1 MLLMLMLM
9 LMLMLLPPPR
19 RIRREGI
26 CPAMPSSVPLAIFL
40 LVSGLGARRGHIP
53 ALHEH
58 ISVGQSWSDR
68 GMISNRRAMD

>member
-1 MLLMLMLM
+1 MLLMLLLMLML
-9 LMLMLLPPPR
+9 PPPPPPL

-26 CPAMPSSVPLAIFL
+26 CPAMPSSVPLAIVL

-53 ALHEH
+53 ALHEYV
-58 ISVGQSWSDR
+58 SVGQSWSDR